1 MAIPTRNKKSSVIP
15 KSIMPNTWH
24 NTLIPTTKRQARENT
39 GKYEPQKKIM
49 PQQEIFELSKVE
61 HERRIIEMIIKDFFP
76 KNFKYVRRES
86 LQGEQKELHD
96 LRTLFLEAI
105 MTGKIKKLEDFQNY
119 LKKFLQENLE
129 INEQQ
134 AQEIAIKSY
143 KKFLNTLGPRRKI
156 EELISYIKL
165 MKN

>member
-1 MAIPTRNKKSSVIP
+1 
-15 KSIMPNTWH
+15 
-24 NTLIPTTKRQARENT
+24 
-39 GKYEPQKKIM
+39 
-49 PQQEIFELSKVE
+49 
-61 HERRIIEMIIKDFFP
+61 
-76 KNFKYVRRES
+76 
-86 LQGEQKELHD
+86 

-143 KKFLNTLGPRRKI
+143 KKFLNTIGPRRKI